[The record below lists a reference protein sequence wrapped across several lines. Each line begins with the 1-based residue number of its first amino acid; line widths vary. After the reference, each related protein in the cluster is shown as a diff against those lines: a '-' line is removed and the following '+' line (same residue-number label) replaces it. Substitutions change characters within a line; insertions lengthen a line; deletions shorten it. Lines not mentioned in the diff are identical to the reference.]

1 MLPNTNRKRGHFKFC
16 AFTVVIKHIASILH
30 NNTIPQNLIQNGKQ
44 KQKTFANKT
53 ENKHIG
59 YTLF

>member
-1 MLPNTNRKRGHFKFC
+1 MDILSSVHE
-16 AFTVVIKHIASILH
+16 FTVVIKHIASILH